1 MTGEELERAIEFL
14 LKNQANFDARMDRLE
29 AAQAETS
36 QQIRDLT
43 VAQQSTQQQVSAT
56 QQQVSATQQQVSAT
70 QLQLNHLS
78 EVVVTI
84 AETTQRN
91 SEDIDALVKLVGGLV
106 EGRTGKSGS

>member
-29 AAQAETS
+29 AAQAETRLQIGELTVS
-36 QQIRDLT
+36 QQGTQRQLDHLT
-43 VAQQSTQQQVSAT
+43 
-56 QQQVSATQQQVSAT
+56 
-70 QLQLNHLS
+70 N
-78 EVVVTI
+78 VVTTI

-106 EGRTGKSGS
+106 EGRNGKSGS

>member
-43 VAQQSTQQQVSAT
+43 VAQQGT

-78 EVVVTI
+78 EVVATI

-106 EGRTGKSGS
+106 EGRNGKHGS

>member
-56 QQQVSATQQQVSAT
+56 QQQVSATQ
-70 QLQLNHLS
+70 LQLNHLS

>member
-1 MTGEELERAIEFL
+1 MTGDELERAIEFL

-29 AAQAETS
+29 AAQAETH

-43 VAQQSTQQQVSAT
+43 VAQQGTQQQIS
-56 QQQVSATQQQVSAT
+56 ST

-78 EVVVTI
+78 NVVVSI

-106 EGRTGKSGS
+106 EGRNGKSGS